1 MWVPVDLTTEI
12 GTNARFLDVTDQV
25 QVTDVTEEMR
35 ARFESP
41 GFREQLMSG
50 GTGRHNYEYYEDE
63 DDYEDDYEEYDEVK
77 EDL

>member
-1 MWVPVDLTTEI
+1 
-12 GTNARFLDVTDQV
+12 
-25 QVTDVTEEMR
+25 MR

-50 GTGRHNYEYYEDE
+50 GVGSHNYEYYEDE